1 MVLCKICALGGD
13 SRNSGAG
20 TRVATIARS
29 FIHQG
34 SIRCFNPTRPRSGK
48 DSKAFLRISGYA
60 PAPVFQK
67 RGYVSK
73 FCRSRIETL
82 PTAPGTDAR
91 SRVLLDDGAP
101 HSEDCAF
108 ALKSAAAL
116 AVSNVPAGPL
126 AITSCDPVTRFS
138 PTADLRCWHAV
149 LREHQRPSD
158 TGPNRG
164 LGRQGKAT
172 GAIRR
177 QPFLPYRPIGSCS
190 RSSASLFTRR
200 SRPAHRAR

>member
-1 MVLCKICALGGD
+1 M
-13 SRNSGAG
+13 
-20 TRVATIARS
+20 
-29 FIHQG
+29 H
-34 SIRCFNPTRPRSGK
+34 
-48 DSKAFLRISGYA
+48 A
-60 PAPVFQK
+60 P
-67 RGYVSK
+67 
-73 FCRSRIETL
+73 
-82 PTAPGTDAR
+82 
-91 SRVLLDDGAP
+91 RVLLDDGAP

-108 ALKSAAAL
+108 ALRSAAAL
-116 AVSNVPAGPL
+116 AVSNLPSGPL

-190 RSSASLFTRR
+190 RSSAALFTRR
-200 SRPAHRAR
+200 SRPAHRALDRRSDRGLAWTAHHHFRIAPYEQHTGTTGRLELGLQANIAGETQSPTALAS